1 VPTAEIVPKV
11 LEEQAA
17 IANSEYELCT
27 ATAAAALDHAVRCGE
42 ALLRAKA
49 EVPKGEWEEWV
60 NDNFRAPRQAR
71 AYIRLATYKDRLP
84 AAGLTINDAL
94 IWLRGLPSVDGTGLA
109 HPPEVR
115 EEAMRLLASGMSGR
129 MVAKALGLGRTTLG
143 RWARE
148 AEGTPTPSRG
158 GTKRSRIEETRRVDR
173 ERRATLRDRRALADG
188 RLAAAISL
196 LRRAAAVLDSARD
209 DAPPDAREELSAAAD
224 EAERLAAELA
234 GERRAP

>member
-71 AYIRLATYKDRLP
+71 AYIRL
-84 AAGLTINDAL
+84 AL